1 MSGARA
7 NLLVEIGTE
16 ELPPRALQSLAYA
29 FASDLALELVA
40 AEIAGKSGHGVVAKW
55 YGFSTPRRL
64 AVRIEDVADVQ
75 PRRVMER
82 RGPSLRDAYDAAGN
96 PTRAALGFAKSCGV
110 PMAKLQRVETE
121 KGAWLVCRESRAGKK
136 LAEVLSDCLAQ
147 VLRRLPAPKRMRW
160 GGGEVEFVRP
170 AHWLL
175 ALHGA
180 RVVKAEALG
189 LRAGRHTRGH
199 RFHAD
204 RTLAVPN
211 ADAYEKLLEKKGMVI
226 ADFAQRRKKIRKQL
240 TGIEKR
246 TASVRN
252 LRTRIADDDA
262 LLDLVTGMVEWP
274 QTLVGEFDR
283 RYLKLPPE
291 VLVSVMRDH
300 QKYFPLVSG
309 NGKLLP
315 VFAFVANI
323 KSKSP
328 ARVQQGNERVL
339 RARLADA
346 EFLLEKDLKVPL
358 EERRAELKG
367 ILFHQK
373 FGTLHDKSERIASLA
388 SHIAHKLN
396 ADVKSVMR
404 AARLCK
410 ADLASDMV
418 GELPELQGVIG
429 RYCAKKHGE
438 TKVVADAI
446 EQHYLPRYAGGKLPR
461 GQIAQIIA
469 LADMLDS
476 LSVFFA
482 AGKMPSGASDP
493 FALRRAAAG
502 VLRII
507 IEMKLDIDVHELLE
521 IHTGKGSLLGWDEKI
536 QLGEE
541 GRDQLLDFIIGRVKS
556 YYRWKGYRTAEIAAV
571 LACRP
576 PHRLLDFDRRLKAL
590 SRFFKKQRAAA
601 ESLAAANKRIA
612 NILGKAEDAPE
623 NYDRKKLIEKAEL
636 RLADSLEQTGAH
648 AERCFAAGKYDDG
661 LAALSKLRQ
670 PVDAFFDEVLVMA
683 PDENLRKNRLA
694 LLRRIRNLFLA
705 AADISHLR
713 PGQKT
718 K

>member
-16 ELPPRALQSLAYA
+16 ELPPRALQSLARA
-29 FASDLALELVA
+29 FADELARALAEEGMLGESGGA
-40 AEIAGKSGHGVVAKW
+40 AAPIWFA
-55 YGFSTPRRL
+55 TPRRL
-64 AVRIEDVADVQ
+64 AVRIKHVAAAQ

-82 RGPSLRDAYDAAGN
+82 RGPSLRAAYDAAGK

-110 PMAKLQRVETE
+110 SMAKLQRVETE
-121 KGAWLVCRESRAGKK
+121 KGAWLVCRELRAGKK

-147 VLRRLPAPKRMRW
+147 ALRRLPAPKRMRW

-180 RVVKAEALG
+180 RAVKAEALG

-204 RTLAVPN
+204 RKLTVPD

-226 ADFAQRRKKIRKQL
+226 ADFARRRAKIQTQLAAIARK
-240 TGIEKR
+240 R
-246 TASVRN
+246 RARV
-252 LRTRIADDDA
+252 ADEDA
-262 LLDLVTGMVEWP
+262 LLDLVAGMVEWP
-274 QTLVGEFDR
+274 QTLAGEFDK

-291 VLVSVMRDH
+291 ALASVMRDH
-300 QKYFPLVSG
+300 QKYFPLAAA

-315 VFAFVANI
+315 AFAFVANI

-328 ARVQQGNERVL
+328 KLVRQGNERVL

-346 EFLLEKDLKVPL
+346 EFFLEKDLKVPL
-358 EERRAELKG
+358 EKRREELKG

-373 FGTLHDKSERIASLA
+373 LGTVYDKSERIASLA
-388 SHIAHKLN
+388 GHIAEELG
-396 ADVKSVMR
+396 ADADCAKC
-404 AARLCK
+404 AAELCK
-410 ADLASDMV
+410 ADLASEMV
-418 GELPELQGVIG
+418 GEFPELQGVIG
-429 RYCAKKHGE
+429 RYCAQKHAE
-438 TKVVADAI
+438 EKVVADAI
-446 EQHYLPRYAGGKLPR
+446 EQHHLPRHAGDKLPR
-461 GQIAQIIA
+461 GAIAQSVA
-469 LADMLDS
+469 LADRLDS
-476 LSVFFA
+476 LIVLFA
-482 AGKMPSGASDP
+482 VGEIPSGDKDP
-493 FALRRAAAG
+493 FALRRAALG

-507 IEMKLDIDVHELLE
+507 IEMQLDIDVDQLLQM
-521 IHTGKGSLLGWDEKI
+521 HLLSLFNAKGTSLR
-536 QLGEE
+536 GEE
-541 GRDQLLDFIIGRVKS
+541 DRNQLLDFMFDRLNA
-556 YYRWKGYRTAEIAAV
+556 YYRPMGYRPEEIAAV
-571 LACRP
+571 RACRP
-576 PHRLLDFDRRLKAL
+576 HKPLDFDLRLKAL

-612 NILGKAEDAPE
+612 NILGKSEDVPE
-623 NYDRKKLIEKAEL
+623 NYDREKLIEKAEL
-636 RLADSLEQTGAH
+636 HLADNLEQTGAH

-713 PGQKT
+713 PEQKA

>member
-16 ELPPRALQSLAYA
+16 ELPPRALQSLARA
-29 FASDLALELVA
+29 FADELARALAEEGMLGESGGA
-40 AEIAGKSGHGVVAKW
+40 AAPTWFA
-55 YGFSTPRRL
+55 TPRRL
-64 AVRIEDVADVQ
+64 AVRIKHVAAAQ

-82 RGPSLRDAYDAAGN
+82 RGPSLRAAYDAAGK

-110 PMAKLQRVETE
+110 SMAKLQRVETE

-147 VLRRLPAPKRMRW
+147 ALRRLPTPKRMRW

-180 RVVKAEALG
+180 RAVKAEALG

-204 RTLAVPN
+204 RKLAVPN

-226 ADFAQRRKKIRKQL
+226 ADFARRRAKIQTQLAAIARK
-240 TGIEKR
+240 R
-246 TASVRN
+246 RARV
-252 LRTRIADDDA
+252 ADEDA

-274 QTLVGEFDR
+274 QTLAGEFDK

-291 VLVSVMRDH
+291 ALASVMRDH
-300 QKYFPLVSG
+300 QKYFPLAAA

-315 VFAFVANI
+315 AFAFVANI

-328 ARVQQGNERVL
+328 KLVRQGNERVL

-346 EFLLEKDLKVPL
+346 EFFLENDLKVPL
-358 EERRAELKG
+358 EKRRGELKG

-373 FGTLHDKSERIASLA
+373 LGTLYDKSERIASLA
-388 SHIAHKLN
+388 GGIAHELK
-396 ADVKSVMR
+396 ADIKSAKR
-404 AARLCK
+404 AAELCK
-410 ADLASDMV
+410 ADLASEMV
-418 GELPELQGVIG
+418 GEFPELQGVIG
-429 RYCAKKHGE
+429 RYCAQKHGE

-446 EQHYLPRYAGGKLPR
+446 EQHYLPRHAGDKLPR
-461 GQIAQIIA
+461 DKIAQSVA
-469 LADMLDS
+469 LADRLDS
-476 LSVFFA
+476 LSALFA
-482 AGKMPSGASDP
+482 AGEIPSGDKDP
-493 FALRRAAAG
+493 FALRRAALG

-507 IEMKLDIDVHELLE
+507 IEMQLDIDVYQLLQT
-521 IHTGKGSLLGWDEKI
+521 HAATGMVMGWDQKTN
-536 QLGEE
+536 LAVD
-541 GRDQLLDFIIGRVKS
+541 GREQLLDFMLDRLNA
-556 YYRWKGYRTAEIAAV
+556 YYLPMGYRPEEIAAV
-571 LACRP
+571 RACRP
-576 PHRLLDFDRRLKAL
+576 HKPLDFDRRLKAL

-612 NILGKAEDAPE
+612 NILEKVEDE
-623 NYDRKKLIEKAEL
+623 TGDYDRKKLIEKAEL
-636 RLADSLEQTGAH
+636 RLADSLKQTGAH
-648 AERCFAAGKYDDG
+648 AERCFAAGNYDDG

-713 PGQKT
+713 PEQKA

>member
-16 ELPPRALQSLAYA
+16 ELPPRALQSLARA
-29 FASDLALELVA
+29 FADELARALAEEGMLGESGGA
-40 AEIAGKSGHGVVAKW
+40 AAPTWFA
-55 YGFSTPRRL
+55 TPRRL
-64 AVRIEDVADVQ
+64 AVRIKHVAAAQ

-82 RGPSLRDAYDAAGN
+82 RGPSLRAAYDAAGK

-110 PMAKLQRVETE
+110 SMAKLERRETD

-147 VLRRLPAPKRMRW
+147 ALRRLPAPKRMRW

-180 RVVKAEALG
+180 RAVKAEALG

-204 RTLAVPN
+204 RKLAVPN

-226 ADFAQRRKKIRKQL
+226 ADFARRRAKIQTQLAAIARK
-240 TGIEKR
+240 R
-246 TASVRN
+246 RARV
-252 LRTRIADDDA
+252 ADEDA

-274 QTLVGEFDR
+274 QTLAGEFDK

-291 VLVSVMRDH
+291 ALASVMRDH
-300 QKYFPLVSG
+300 QKYFPLAAA

-315 VFAFVANI
+315 AFAFVANI

-328 ARVQQGNERVL
+328 KLVRQGNERVL

-346 EFLLEKDLKVPL
+346 EFFLEKDLTVPL
-358 EERRAELKG
+358 EKRREELKG

-373 FGTLHDKSERIASLA
+373 LGTLYDKSERIASLA
-388 SHIAHKLN
+388 GHIAEKLG
-396 ADVKSVMR
+396 ADVDCAKR

-410 ADLASDMV
+410 ADLASEMV
-418 GELPELQGVIG
+418 GEFPELQGVIG
-429 RYCAKKHGE
+429 RYCAQKHGE
-438 TKVVADAI
+438 KKVVADAI
-446 EQHYLPRYAGGKLPR
+446 EQHYLPRHAGDKLPR
-461 GQIAQIIA
+461 NAVAQCVA
-469 LADMLDS
+469 LADRLDS
-476 LSVFFA
+476 LVALFA
-482 AGKMPSGASDP
+482 AGEIPSGDKDP
-493 FALRRAAAG
+493 FALRRAALG

-507 IEMKLDIDVHELLE
+507 VEMQLDIDVYSLLDRHSE
-521 IHTGKGSLLGWDEKI
+521 YDLFKGKGTIYLSPEI
-536 QLGEE
+536 FEQLF
-541 GRDQLLDFIIGRVKS
+541 DFILDRLNA
-556 YYRWKGYRTAEIAAV
+556 YYRPMGYRPEEIAAV
-571 LACRP
+571 RACRP
-576 PHRLLDFDRRLKAL
+576 RKPLDFDFRLKAL

-713 PGQKT
+713 PGQKA

>member
-1 MSGARA
+1 
-7 NLLVEIGTE
+7 
-16 ELPPRALQSLAYA
+16 
-29 FASDLALELVA
+29 
-40 AEIAGKSGHGVVAKW
+40 
-55 YGFSTPRRL
+55 
-64 AVRIEDVADVQ
+64 
-75 PRRVMER
+75 
-82 RGPSLRDAYDAAGN
+82 
-96 PTRAALGFAKSCGV
+96 
-110 PMAKLQRVETE
+110 
-121 KGAWLVCRESRAGKK
+121 
-136 LAEVLSDCLAQ
+136 
-147 VLRRLPAPKRMRW
+147 MRW

-180 RVVKAEALG
+180 RAVKAEALG

-204 RTLAVPN
+204 RKLAVPN

-226 ADFAQRRKKIRKQL
+226 ADFARRRAKIQTQLAAIARK
-240 TGIEKR
+240 R
-246 TASVRN
+246 RARV
-252 LRTRIADDDA
+252 ADEDA

-274 QTLVGEFDR
+274 QTLAGEFDK

-291 VLVSVMRDH
+291 ALASVMRDH
-300 QKYFPLVSG
+300 QKYFPLAAA

-315 VFAFVANI
+315 AFAFVANI

-328 ARVQQGNERVL
+328 KLVRQGNERVL

-346 EFLLEKDLKVPL
+346 EFFLEKDLKVPL
-358 EERRAELKG
+358 EKRREELKG

-373 FGTLHDKSERIASLA
+373 LGTLYDKSERIASLA
-388 SHIAHKLN
+388 GGIVHELK
-396 ADVKSVMR
+396 ADIKSAKR
-404 AARLCK
+404 AAELCK
-410 ADLASDMV
+410 ADLASEMV
-418 GELPELQGVIG
+418 GEFPELQGVIG
-429 RYCAKKHGE
+429 RYCAQKHGE

-446 EQHYLPRYAGGKLPR
+446 EQHYLPRHAGDKLPR
-461 GQIAQIIA
+461 DKIAQSVA
-469 LADMLDS
+469 LADRLDS
-476 LSVFFA
+476 LSTLFA
-482 AGKMPSGASDP
+482 AGEIPSGDKDP
-493 FALRRAAAG
+493 FALRRAALG

-612 NILGKAEDAPE
+612 NILGKAGEAPE
-623 NYDRKKLIEKAEL
+623 NYDREKLIEKAEIH
-636 RLADSLEQTGAH
+636 LADNLEQTGAH
-648 AERCFAAGKYDDG
+648 AERCFAAGNYDDG

-713 PGQKT
+713 PGQKA